1 MTNEEF
7 KKQVKETPLMA
18 LNYLGQLI
26 SDYYLENIDLKGKI
40 KLAVEYIENN
50 AEKTEQRLDF
60 DKMKT
65 YNVALLEVKD
75 ILKGSDKEWVIA

>member
-75 ILKGSDKEWVIA
+75 ILKGSDKE